1 MSEVSQSTNSVYFK
15 PNLLASKYVHKR
27 SDTQLLHVTL
37 KAFLIQSP
45 VSMIVGHVLTLT
57 LAAASLDLRILM
69 RGCVV
74 RMQAALLTCDTQH
87 RAQTRSFRATD

>member
-27 SDTQLLHVTL
+27 SDTQLLYVTL

-74 RMQAALLTCDTQH
+74 RMQAALLTCGTQH